1 MDFGVE
7 RLNHEVGEIQN
18 AVLTGTQFGDM
29 I

>member
-7 RLNHEVGEIQN
+7 RLNHEAGEIQN
-18 AVLTGTQFGDM
+18 AVPTNMQFGDM

>member
-7 RLNHEVGEIQN
+7 RLYHDAGEIQN
-18 AVLTGTQFGDM
+18 AVLTNMQFGDM